1 MHSIGNHLQKK
12 KIIYWMGE
20 NICKWYAKIYK
31 QLIKLNIKKK
41 KKKTSDP
48 IEKWAEEINMCFSKE
63 NVEMGSRHRKC
74 VQHRYSSKI
83 RIAMRYPLVSVRTDI
98 IKKKTCHQY
107 QSCSI
112 TETVFSLPWVGVNS
126 AGFSGSQQGFYVF
139 RLVCKVTHIID
150 VRKEFWR
157 PHWEK

>member
-1 MHSIGNHLQKK
+1 
-12 KIIYWMGE
+12 
-20 NICKWYAKIYK
+20 
-31 QLIKLNIKKK
+31 
-41 KKKTSDP
+41 
-48 IEKWAEEINMCFSKE
+48 MCFSKE

-112 TETVFSLPWVGVNS
+112 TETVFPLPWVGVNS

-157 PHWEK
+157 PHWEKQCFSAGRSYFRCKQRSLILLTMMQIFIQLALLNTP